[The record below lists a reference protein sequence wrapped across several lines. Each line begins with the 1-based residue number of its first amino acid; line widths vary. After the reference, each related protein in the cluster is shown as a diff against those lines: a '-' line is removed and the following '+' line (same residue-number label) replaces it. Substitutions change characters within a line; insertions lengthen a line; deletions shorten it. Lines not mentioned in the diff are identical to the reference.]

1 MSYRLLAISLIAS
14 CFADCTFGQ
23 FESPSYPPGGNVY
36 VADVTRRLLRRSPHW
51 PEGAQYPPVSA
62 REALSLAEIELRE
75 MVPAS
80 RHWKPT
86 SLELSLLPQEET
98 RWIWQVAYY
107 WDNTP
112 SVGTFLPEYDFLV
125 YVLMDGN
132 VVEPKLSDTR
142 QPWPIPK
149 LREKT
154 ETSEAAFRNI
164 VIPSS
169 PPNAKP
175 FDTIITKQMVAKSPS
190 WRDADCQ
197 PPISPR
203 RALSEA
209 NELIDSLVEPQVGL
223 KRQMSAITLVALH
236 GKKWYWRVE
245 YDWYPTHGGSTG
257 VLPHCYSVILMDGTV
272 VEPQFR
278 KDAEHGS
285 NKK

>member
-1 MSYRLLAISLIAS
+1 M
-14 CFADCTFGQ
+14 
-23 FESPSYPPGGNVY
+23 Y
-36 VADVTRRLLRRSPHW
+36 VADITRKLLRRSPHW
-51 PEGAQYPPVSA
+51 PACEQYPPISA
-62 REALSLAEIELRE
+62 REAWRLAEIELCE
-75 MVPAS
+75 KVPVS

-98 RWIWQVAYY
+98 RWIWQVAYR

-132 VVEPKLSDTR
+132 VVEPKLSEPK
-142 QPWPIPK
+142 QPWPIPN

-154 ETSEAAFRNI
+154 RTSEAAFRDI

-169 PPNAKP
+169 PPNGKP
-175 FDTIITKQMVAKSPS
+175 FDIIITKQMVAKSPP
-190 WRDADCQ
+190 WRDTDRQ

-203 RALSEA
+203 RALKEA
-209 NELIDSLVEPQVGL
+209 NDLIDSLVEPREGR
-223 KRQMSAITLVALH
+223 KREMSAITLVALQS
-236 GKKWYWRVE
+236 KKWYWRVE
-245 YDWYPTHGGSTG
+245 YDWRPTHGGSTG

-278 KDAEHGS
+278 KDAQHGS